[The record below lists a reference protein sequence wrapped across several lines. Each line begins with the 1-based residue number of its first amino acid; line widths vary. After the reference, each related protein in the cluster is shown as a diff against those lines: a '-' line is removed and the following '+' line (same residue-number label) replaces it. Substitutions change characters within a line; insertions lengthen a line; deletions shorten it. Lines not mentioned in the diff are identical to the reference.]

1 MKCWISELNA
11 QGSRGIIVVVQV
23 GAVKIYVAAVEALRK
38 KERQGETQETLK
50 LLCWKTLHQKIDK
63 FAPLPL
69 TMIPIC
75 IATDPLSRSCPGA
88 ASNSVEPIS
97 LTMQLRNFCSQ
108 TNITSMISPNKFC
121 IYIIIWGGTLIS
133 FSFGGNRIGKR
144 QGERPEEMGLLT
156 IIKKVK
162 KKEKEMRILMVYEFW
177 P

>member
-1 MKCWISELNA
+1 MNWKSRFPLSWLNPRTVMLEIPA
-11 QGSRGIIVVVQV
+11 SKDWHICSSSSYCDSRS
-23 GAVKIYVAAVEALRK
+23 AFRP
-38 KERQGETQETLK
+38 T
-50 LLCWKTLHQKIDK
+50 
-63 FAPLPL
+63 
-69 TMIPIC
+69 
-75 IATDPLSRSCPGA
+75 LSRSCPGA
-88 ASNSVEPIS
+88 GSNSVVPIS
-97 LTMQLRNFCSQ
+97 LTMQLRNFCSR

-133 FSFGGNRIGKR
+133 FSLVGIIILWSLLDIGKR